1 MKKLMTVFLSS
12 ILLLCLIACDTSPS
26 PETSDAD
33 TSSAISTDSDAGTEA
48 PGTLTNVDKLPTADA
63 SEVGKKISVSLAPN
77 GETNEIG
84 FVFRRNA
91 ETGRERLV
99 TIENTAGS
107 QSVMLLSVYETSFGS
122 VKALCEALE
131 AGVCDAVLTARIYID
146 WIEGKYT
153 TNSFYGLIRDA
164 DSFVQNSDEANGQS
178 FFGLICRPVD
188 VSDAK
193 APALTSDGER
203 VVYLYEPNESDAQSQ
218 SHEAVWQRIYDRFD
232 EKYGLNALV
241 SVD

>member
-1 MKKLMTVFLSS
+1 MTVFLSS

-107 QSVMLLSVYETSFGS
+107 QSVCCFPCTRLRSAASKRCAKRWRPASVTPCLPHGS
-122 VKALCEALE
+122 ISTGSRGSIQRTRFTAL
-131 AGVCDAVLTARIYID
+131 
-146 WIEGKYT
+146 
-153 TNSFYGLIRDA
+153 
-164 DSFVQNSDEANGQS
+164 
-178 FFGLICRPVD
+178 
-188 VSDAK
+188 
-193 APALTSDGER
+193 
-203 VVYLYEPNESDAQSQ
+203 
-218 SHEAVWQRIYDRFD
+218 
-232 EKYGLNALV
+232 
-241 SVD
+241 